1 MAHPP
6 TAPDRL
12 TAPGR
17 TAAALLLAAAVAV
30 LAVLLA
36 PAPPAAAAENEGDRV
51 ASAER
56 SPVILYMTDWCG
68 WCRKTRALLKEI
80 EADFEEVDIEKSEA
94 GRKEYEEKSGGRGG
108 IPLLDIDGTIV
119 RGYDEP
125 RIRRLVAELKQ
136 KADRA

>member
-1 MAHPP
+1 MAHP

-12 TAPGR
+12 IPPGR
-17 TAAALLLAAAVAV
+17 TAAALLFAAAIVT

-36 PAPPAAAAENEGDRV
+36 PAPPAAAAEGQGDRV
-51 ASAER
+51 AAAER
-56 SPVILYMTDWCG
+56 APVILYMTDWCG
-68 WCRKTRALLKEI
+68 WCRKTRALLNEI
-80 EADFEEVDIEKSEA
+80 EADFEEVDIEKSDA

-125 RIRRLVAELKQ
+125 RIRKLVAELKQ
-136 KADRA
+136 KSERA